1 MYIFLKFPQVTGGLG
16 FGPGSNSAYS
26 NTGHWM
32 RKNME
37 ETYLDSTEILVAGAK
52 KWRFSGKLPTSR
64 WGLRGVSINN
74 KIIIAGQC
82 QSVPKILNW
91 NTHNIFCLIH
101 DIKGGNSGSS
111 KKGTPL
117 NEVLEFRPQSED
129 WRQVSRL
136 KHARRDHAMS
146 VLKSFD
152 KGRCVWEECW
162 TDKWNL
168 FVSFTAFQENILVF
182 YSCRNASFAIV

>member
-1 MYIFLKFPQVTGGLG
+1 MD
-16 FGPGSNSAYS
+16 
-26 NTGHWM
+26 
-32 RKNME
+32 
-37 ETYLDSTEILVAGAK
+37 ETYLDSTEILVAESK

-82 QSVPKILNW
+82 N
-91 NTHNIFCLIH
+91 NIKLKSLLYFLIIH

-136 KHARRDHAMS
+136 KFARRDHAMS

-152 KGRCVWEECW
+152 KGRCV
-162 TDKWNL
+162 
-168 FVSFTAFQENILVF
+168 
-182 YSCRNASFAIV
+182 